1 MPGWLGIMVVQVM
14 QVMQVC
20 LSSSLF
26 NSLKLL
32 LSLSV
37 FQNSI
42 NNQQINGK
50 TFSRIQDA

>member
-1 MPGWLGIMVVQVM
+1 MPGWLGIMVV